1 MPQKMI
7 NNETMPDKLYEA
19 IAYMKEHLADS
30 PSLRETAGYVH
41 ISTSYLSKLFITHL
55 YTPYSIFILNEKI
68 LYAQKLLAN
77 TDDSMAEI
85 AEKAGFSSNTYFSDC
100 FKRIT
105 GISPLQFRKAWRI
118 V

>member
-7 NNETMPDKLYEA
+7 NNEKMPDKLYEA

-85 AEKAGFSSNTYFSDC
+85 EEKAVFSSNTYFSDC